1 MENLNLPGRFA
12 TQSFT
17 ITIREVNQPPILD
30 PIPDRAVLPNQS
42 IDFNAQATDPDRPMN
57 KLRYRLESMMPSN
70 ATLDPTSG
78 RFRWTPTQ
86 SGEYSFT
93 IFVDDDGLPS
103 LGDQQ
108 TFTVSV
114 GEVFSPPDLP
124 QLEAQTI
131 AELQTLEYPVAAVA
145 SRPAQAIR
153 YRLRNAPSGMSID
166 AATGL
171 VRWRPTEAQ
180 APNLYTITVEA
191 FDADRPNL
199 IARTNWQVT
208 TLEVNSPPI
217 LTQPASIT
225 LDEETLATM
234 QWIAKDNDLPAN
246 TLRFEAVDSLPVGA
260 SLSPDG
266 LFRWMP
272 PSRWQEA
279 HSVFR
284 CG

>member
-1 MENLNLPGRFA
+1 
-12 TQSFT
+12 
-17 ITIREVNQPPILD
+17 
-30 PIPDRAVLPNQS
+30 
-42 IDFNAQATDPDRPMN
+42 MN

-124 QLEAQTI
+124 QLGSSTI

-153 YRLRNAPSGMSID
+153 YDSAMRRVACRSMQHRLGSLAPHRSP
-166 AATGL
+166 AH
-171 VRWRPTEAQ
+171 Q
-180 APNLYTITVEA
+180 LYTITVEA

-266 LFRWMP
+266 YIPLDATRVDGRRHIPYSGAGNRFRP
-272 PSRWQEA
+272 ACLVGFEDAHHQSSRGETR
-279 HSVFR
+279 HLTSKPFR
-284 CG
+284 SNHCRGNPIGPIR